1 MARYIDADKLKR
13 DLIDN
18 RSFYP
23 AIVKN
28 AIENAPTEDVVSR
41 SEVNKIFEKIEN
53 CMRDFEDDDDG
64 YILKKCEFEFFMREL
79 KNEYIGETDH
89 DKTN

>member
-1 MARYIDADKLKR
+1 MPNYIDKDKLKR

-28 AIENAPTEDVVSR
+28 AIENAPVENVALKR
-41 SEVNKIFEKIEN
+41 KIIKQFVRRFEKYIGN
-53 CMRDFEDDDDG
+53 CTFTMGQTNDIQ
-64 YILKKCEFEFFMREL
+64 YALKKATEEMV
-79 KNEYIGETDH
+79 GE
-89 DKTN
+89 